1 MYIVVEIRAAV
12 HAPHLYYIKKTIILY
27 YICTMGTINNRL
39 KLLNT
44 KKRIGFHKFQKG
56 RRNQYTSAILYCIYI
71 YTYML
76 IIKCTYIL
84 LFRGSGDTPK

>member
-71 YTYML
+71 YVHVNNKMYL
-76 IIKCTYIL
+76 YIII
-84 LFRGSGDTPK
+84 